1 MSTLEELT
9 TENEALRVD
18 VSYWN
23 DRFNFE
29 ARLRR
34 DLQQD
39 KIDLLNRL
47 EAAEANVEIW
57 KTRALEDQRR
67 LFVLES
73 NLKAAVGAIDAGV
86 AALDAMKK
94 VHSLEDQRREVIE
107 KVAALEAE
115 LLMKDALAA
124 EKK

>member
-1 MSTLEELT
+1 MATVEDLN

-18 VSYWN
+18 ISYWN

-57 KTRALEDQRR
+57 KKRALEDQRK
-67 LFVLES
+67 LSVLEG

-115 LLMKDALAA
+115 LLLKDALAA

>member
-1 MSTLEELT
+1 MSTIEELN

-29 ARLRR
+29 ARLRK
-34 DLQQD
+34 DLEQD
-39 KIDLLNRL
+39 KINLLARL
-47 EAAEANVEIW
+47 DATAANAEIW
-57 KTRALEDQRR
+57 KKRALEDQRK
-67 LFVLES
+67 LFVLEG

-94 VHSLEDQRREVIE
+94 VHSLEEQRREVIE
-107 KVAALEAE
+107 TVGALEAE
-115 LLMKDALAA
+115 LLLKDALAA

>member
-57 KTRALEDQRR
+57 KKRALEDQRK
-67 LFVLES
+67 LSVLEG

-115 LLMKDALAA
+115 LLLKDALAA

>member
-1 MSTLEELT
+1 MSTIEQLT
-9 TENEALRVD
+9 TENESVRLE

-29 ARLRR
+29 ARLKR

-39 KIDLLNRL
+39 KINLLNRL
-47 EAAEANVEIW
+47 EAAEANVEMW
-57 KTRALEDQRR
+57 KKRALEDQRK
-67 LFVLES
+67 LSVLEG

-94 VHSLEDQRREVIE
+94 VHSLEEQRREVIE

-124 EKK
+124 EKN

>member
-1 MSTLEELT
+1 MTTLEDLN

-18 VSYWN
+18 ISYWN

-57 KTRALEDQRR
+57 KKRALEDQRK
-67 LFVLES
+67 LSVLEG

-115 LLMKDALAA
+115 LLLKDALAA

>member
-1 MSTLEELT
+1 MSTIEELN

-29 ARLRR
+29 ARLRK
-34 DLQQD
+34 DLEQD
-39 KIDLLNRL
+39 KINLLARL
-47 EAAEANVEIW
+47 DATAANAEIW
-57 KTRALEDQRR
+57 KKRALEDQRK
-67 LFVLES
+67 LFVLEG
-73 NLKAAVGAIDAGV
+73 NLKAAVEAIDAGV

-94 VHSLEDQRREVIE
+94 VHSLEEQRREVIE
-107 KVAALEAE
+107 TVGALEAE
-115 LLMKDALAA
+115 LLLKDALAA